1 MDQNA
6 RYVQPWQDYSD
17 NKELVLEAL
26 LPIKRLDI
34 LEAAF
39 PEVILGHEI
48 FHILQSLSE
57 GNAGEFLPARK
68 RMYNEIA
75 ATLASYC
82 MNILIKGEIKLSDE
96 YGWFYALRFKE
107 YHPESPHETVLRL
120 TDEYSL
126 PRQRA
131 LGVNL
136 DGYTLSHLYVML
148 KYRSREDVTQAKQ
161 DLLQECYAAQE
172 DISTV
177 EKNIADYFSNNP
189 IDYSRFKRVER
200 TEKK

>member
-1 MDQNA
+1 
-6 RYVQPWQDYSD
+6 
-17 NKELVLEAL
+17 
-26 LPIKRLDI
+26 
-34 LEAAF
+34 
-39 PEVILGHEI
+39 
-48 FHILQSLSE
+48 
-57 GNAGEFLPARK
+57 
-68 RMYNEIA
+68 MYNEIA

-120 TDEYSL
+120 TDENSL